1 MDTKSTSPLVGRGD
15 CDRTSAVT
23 RSLLGYGVIAGPVYL
38 LVGLVQALTRKG
50 YDLAHDDLSV
60 LANGSLGWIQMANLI
75 LAGLMTIAAAVGIRR
90 ALPDS
95 PWSARLLVGCGVG
108 YVLAGVFTA
117 DPMNGFPVGTPPG
130 PPTTMS
136 WHSLLHLVAGG
147 LAFLCLV
154 AACFVLARR
163 LPRGWAGYSRTT
175 GVVFLLSFL
184 GIASGSG
191 SAAVVLGFWVGI
203 VLSWAWLAAVS
214 LRLYRTT
221 PKISG

>member
-1 MDTKSTSPLVGRGD
+1 MATKSTSPLVGRGD

-23 RSLLGYGVIAGPVYL
+23 RSLLGYGVLAGPFYL
-38 LVGLVQALTRKG
+38 VVGLVQALTRKG

-75 LAGLMTIAAAVGIRR
+75 MSGLMTVAAAIGIRR
-90 ALPDS
+90 ALRGG
-95 PWSARLLVGCGVG
+95 PWGPRLIAGYGVG
-108 YVLAGVFTA
+108 LVLAGVFTA
-117 DPMNGFPVGTPPG
+117 DPANGFPVGTPPG
-130 PPTTMS
+130 AHTMT

-147 LAFLCLV
+147 LGFLCLV

-163 LPRGWAGYSRTT
+163 FPRGPAVYSRTT

-184 GIASGSG
+184 GIASGSN
-191 SAAVVLGFWVGI
+191 SAAVVLGFWLGI
-203 VLSWAWLAAVS
+203 IVAWAWLAVVS
-214 LRLYRTT
+214 LRLYRAT